1 MSVQSYIV
9 MTLGEI
15 TEGMGV
21 EIEED
26 QGLSSGRTSEEPGY

>member
-1 MSVQSYIV
+1 

-15 TEGMGV
+15 TEGVGV

-26 QGLSSGRTSEEPGY
+26 QGLSSRRISEGQ